1 MDNLWVIFSPVTKIL
16 LIYSPTVMK
25 MRLITAEER
34 CVGSNLFKHVLTQI
48 SAAGKVCFVQL
59 LGHDL
64 FVEMEMQIPIQNP
77 PQTA

>member
-1 MDNLWVIFSPVTKIL
+1 MDNLWIFISPVTKIL
-16 LIYSPTVMK
+16 LIYSPTEVK

-34 CVGSNLFKHVLTQI
+34 CVGSNLFKYVLTQI

-59 LGHDL
+59 LGHHH
-64 FVEMEMQIPIQNP
+64 FVGMEMQIPMQNP